1 MATAAA
7 LLCFGVAGGLAGER
21 ATGPGSFAT
30 AILDALYALD
40 RDTLIEKAR
49 ATMTVDVRLNAIVD
63 PERANGRSL
72 AELARMVVAGG
83 ATLIQLRD
91 KHGTTRQMIEQARAI
106 KAALAG
112 TGVPLVVNDRV
123 DVALIAE
130 ADGVHVGQDDMRVED
145 ARRLLGP
152 KAIIGLSI
160 KSVALAN
167 AAPIDQ
173 LDYVGVG
180 GVYATTSKDNPN
192 PPIGVSGL
200 RDIVDGVPQAQARP
214 ADLRHRGDRRRQC
227 GGRDCGR
234 RGRRRGDLGAV
245 DASRSR
251 GRGARIAQRRRPSG
265 AGDTMTNRD
274 RRHHRGLGLER
285 RAPASRPT

>member
-1 MATAAA
+1 
-7 LLCFGVAGGLAGER
+7 
-21 ATGPGSFAT
+21 
-30 AILDALYALD
+30 
-40 RDTLIEKAR
+40 
-49 ATMTVDVRLNAIVD
+49 MTVDVRLNAIVD
-63 PERANGRSL
+63 PERANGRTL

-91 KHGTTRQMIEQARAI
+91 KHGTTRRMIEEARAI

-152 KAIIGLSI
+152 RAIIGLSI

-173 LDYVGVG
+173 LDYGGVG

-192 PPIGVSGL
+192 PPIGVDGL
-200 RDIVDGVPQAQARP
+200 RDIVVAFRKRRRDLPICGIAGIDAGNAAPVIAAGADGVAVISALSMQADPKAAARELRRVVDQAR
-214 ADLRHRGDRRRQC
+214 
-227 GGRDCGR
+227 
-234 RGRRRGDLGAV
+234 
-245 DASRSR
+245 
-251 GRGARIAQRRRPSG
+251 
-265 AGDTMTNRD
+265 AG
-274 RRHHRGLGLER
+274 ER
-285 RAPASRPT
+285 